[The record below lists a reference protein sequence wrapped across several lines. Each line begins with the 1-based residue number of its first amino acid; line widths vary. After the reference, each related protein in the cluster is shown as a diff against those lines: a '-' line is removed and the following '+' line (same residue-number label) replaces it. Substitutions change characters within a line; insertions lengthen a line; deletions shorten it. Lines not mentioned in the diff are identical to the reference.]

1 MTKVEIDIRDT
12 LSKEK
17 SDRTLAKLE
26 DNFYTSAK
34 RHLDMLE
41 GLWQGKER
49 GELAVER
56 SYRKWKTAKASMSDI
71 FISRLRKILTLVNH
85 KIDGRE
91 PNLSRL
97 VPEERELY
105 SAMVFLVVKSKR
117 SIMSQSEKDAG
128 IMKDIIDLMEADPEG
143 KGLLTFEESV
153 RGAAYL
159 PESST
164 AMDEIQTTSE
174 MEDELPTNFFTSDRK
189 KENVGNPEEIDEEE
203 DDSFIEPYEDYAEK
217 EQLGEGDIEVGPD
230 PVVPEEMPSAPDI
243 DMDDKIDTGE
253 NNDPVVPENPESQI
267 QDNPEEGVEINGT
280 DNESASILLRIIEDT
295 GDFMSDDGNT
305 YNLKKNEI
313 AVFPVTVGTV
323 LIAASKAEA
332 IE

>member
-17 SDRTLAKLE
+17 SDRTLAKLD

-34 RHLDMLE
+34 RHLEMLE
-41 GLWQGKER
+41 ELWQGKQR
-49 GELAVER
+49 GEIAVER

-71 FISRLRKILTLVNH
+71 FLSRLRKILTLVNH

-97 VPEERELY
+97 VPEERDLY
-105 SAMVFLVVKSKR
+105 STMVFLVIKSKR
-117 SIMSQSEKDAG
+117 SIMNQSEIDAG
-128 IMKDIIDLMEADPEG
+128 MMKDIIDLMETDPEG
-143 KGLLTFEESV
+143 KNLLTVGESI
-153 RGAAYL
+153 RGAAYIQ
-159 PESST
+159 ESSLEEN
-164 AMDEIQTTSE
+164 EIQMSSE
-174 MEDELPTNFFTSDRK
+174 MVDELPSDFFSNSREKAKSPTA
-189 KENVGNPEEIDEEE
+189 EEIFAEE

-230 PVVPEEMPSAPDI
+230 PPELGELPAAPEIEIDDIVDTVEHENPSEP
-243 DMDDKIDTGE
+243 K
-253 NNDPVVPENPESQI
+253 NPESQARDI
-267 QDNPEEGVEINGT
+267 LQEGTESDGDDT
-280 DNESASILLRIIEDT
+280 GSASILVRIIKDT
-295 GDFMSDDGNT
+295 GDFMSEDGNT

-313 AVFPVTVGTV
+313 VSFPVNVGTI
-323 LIAASKAEA
+323 LIAASKAES